1 MKKNSNNSAADE
13 KKKIMILQY
22 LAVSAVTIL
31 IFTTEN

>member
-1 MKKNSNNSAADE
+1 MKKNSNNSAAEE
-13 KKKIMILQY
+13 KKKNHLHY